1 MHAASN
7 PAENENETRMSWLSL
22 IINASADTAES
33 LSDALFDLGALSVSI
48 EDAQAGTEAEQP
60 IFGEPGEPTDVVWSD
75 SNVVALFEADSDIPA
90 ILAQVAEQTC
100 VAIAHHKV
108 EQVAEQDW
116 VRMTQAQFDPI
127 QISERLWITPTWHQ
141 PPDPKA
147 INLQLDPGLA
157 FGTGSHPTTRL
168 CLRWLDNNLRN
179 GETLLDYG
187 CGSGILA
194 IAAVKLGAGKTT
206 GIDIDPQAIVAS
218 KQNAEQNNV
227 TADFRLPDSIL
238 NEQFDVVLA
247 NILTNPLKVLAP
259 LLAGATRSGG
269 RIALSGVLQEQAEE
283 VMAIYQQWFDL
294 APTVFDEGWA
304 CISGTRKA

>member
-90 ILAQVAEQTC
+90 ILAQVAEQTG
-100 VAIAHHKV
+100 VVIAHHKV

-141 PPDPKA
+141 PPDPQA

-227 TADFRLPDSIL
+227 EADFRLPDSIL

-259 LLAGATRSGG
+259 LLAGATRAAG

-283 VMAIYQQWFDL
+283 IMAIYQQWFDL

>member
-90 ILAQVAEQTC
+90 ILAQVAEQTG

-168 CLRWLDNNLRN
+168 CLRWLDKNLHN

>member
-48 EDAQAGTEAEQP
+48 EDAQAGTAAEQP
-60 IFGEPGEPTDVVWSD
+60 IFGEPGEPTDVVWRD
-75 SNVVALFEADSDIPA
+75 SNVVALFEADSDIPT
-90 ILAQVAEQTC
+90 ILAQVAEQTG
-100 VAIAHHKV
+100 VAVAHHKV
-108 EQVAEQDW
+108 EHVAEQDW

-141 PPDPKA
+141 PPDPQA

-168 CLRWLDNNLRN
+168 CLRWLDNNLRA

-227 TADFRLPDSIL
+227 VADFRLPDSML

-259 LLAGATRSGG
+259 LLASATRTGG